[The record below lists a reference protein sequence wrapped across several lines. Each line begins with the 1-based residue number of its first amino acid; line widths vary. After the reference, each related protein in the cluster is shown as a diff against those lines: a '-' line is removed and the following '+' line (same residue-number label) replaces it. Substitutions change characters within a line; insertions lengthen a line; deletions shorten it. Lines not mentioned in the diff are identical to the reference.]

1 MLELLGGI
9 ALIVSGIAVL
19 LGAWPVAI
27 VAGIVAVAA
36 LVIRYWDV
44 IKKFFTET
52 LPKFFTETLPY
63 YVGFA
68 IGWIV
73 AKGIELKNKIINA
86 VGTFLSNTIK
96 DLADKSISEILHSIW
111 RKFINFIKNIGRNL
125 KKMFNFFTKGLSAG
139 ATSALGADYQPEGI
153 SGFAS
158 GGYPTRGDYF
168 LANENGKPE
177 YVGSIGNRT
186 AVANQNQIVQ
196 GISYGVAMANS
207 EQNALLRTQNDLLM
221 RILSKGTDVYLNGRK
236 VTDELSQVA
245 NARGTNPL
253 SGGFSYV

>member
-1 MLELLGGI
+1 MF
-9 ALIVSGIAVL
+9 S
-19 LGAWPVAI
+19 
-27 VAGIVAVAA
+27 
-36 LVIRYWDV
+36 
-44 IKKFFTET
+44 FFT
-52 LPKFFTETLPY
+52 
-63 YVGFA
+63 
-68 IGWIV
+68 
-73 AKGIELKNKIINA
+73 
-86 VGTFLSNTIK
+86 
-96 DLADKSISEILHSIW
+96 
-111 RKFINFIKNIGRNL
+111 R
-125 KKMFNFFTKGLSAG
+125 GLSAG
-139 ATSALGADYQPEGI
+139 AESVLGADYQPEGI

>member
-1 MLELLGGI
+1 MPELYKQYVDIAKKLEKGYKDVQDMEFTIEKGKLWILQTRNGKRT
-9 ALIVSGIAVL
+9 AKASVRIAV
-19 LGAWPVAI
+19 
-27 VAGIVAVAA
+27 
-36 LVIRYWDV
+36 
-44 IKKFFTET
+44 EMC
-52 LPKFFTETLPY
+52 E
-63 YVGFA
+63 
-68 IGWIV
+68 
-73 AKGIELKNKIINA
+73 
-86 VGTFLSNTIK
+86 
-96 DLADKSISEILHSIW
+96 
-111 RKFINFIKNIGRNL
+111 
-125 KKMFNFFTKGLSAG
+125 
-139 ATSALGADYQPEGI
+139 EGI
-153 SGFAS
+153 IDKERAVELVDANQLYQVLLPDFDPKAKKEAQASIAGFAS

>member
-1 MLELLGGI
+1 M
-9 ALIVSGIAVL
+9 
-19 LGAWPVAI
+19 
-27 VAGIVAVAA
+27 
-36 LVIRYWDV
+36 
-44 IKKFFTET
+44 
-52 LPKFFTETLPY
+52 
-63 YVGFA
+63 
-68 IGWIV
+68 
-73 AKGIELKNKIINA
+73 INA
-86 VGTFLSNTIK
+86 IATFLNNTIK

-125 KKMFNFFTKGLSAG
+125 KKMFSFFTRGLSAG
-139 ATSALGADYQPEGI
+139 ATSALGVDYQPEGI